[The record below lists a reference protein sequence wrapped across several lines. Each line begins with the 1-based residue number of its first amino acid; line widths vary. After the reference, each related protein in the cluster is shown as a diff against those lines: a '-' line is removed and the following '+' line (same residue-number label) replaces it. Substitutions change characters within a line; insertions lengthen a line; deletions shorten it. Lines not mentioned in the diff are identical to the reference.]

1 VNARPLAHRRPAIVH
16 LYCTDVREVRAD
28 VQERYLAGDDFARLA
43 NIAHPVRRAQYL
55 AGRALLRF
63 ALQQRTGAVETQRLR
78 AAPGGKLECI
88 GGPAIS
94 LAHDEHFVA
103 CAVSDHAT
111 VGVDVQSS
119 FARRSTR
126 AIAEQFFCESEA
138 EWLRGGEPERFY
150 RLWVLKEAYLKAM
163 GVGLAGG
170 LDVLECRVDPPL
182 IQARLTRAG
191 APTSLALLECPG
203 AYFGVAALCPSRL
216 DVRVER
222 WQPGAMR
229 SDAFDVPELIAAT
242 G

>member
-1 VNARPLAHRRPAIVH
+1 MNARLLADRQPAIVH
-16 LYCTDVREVRAD
+16 LYCADVREVRAD

-63 ALQQRTGAVETQRLR
+63 ALQQRTGAVETQRLS

-103 CAVSDHAT
+103 CAVSDHAC

-119 FARRSTR
+119 HARRSTR
-126 AIAEQFFCESEA
+126 AIAEQFFCGSEA
-138 EWLRGGEPERFY
+138 EWLRGDEPARFY
-150 RLWVLKEAYLKAM
+150 RLWVLKEAYLKAL

-170 LDVLECRVDPPL
+170 LDALECRVDPPL

-191 APTSLALLECPG
+191 AAPSLALYECHG
-203 AYFGVAALCPSRL
+203 AYFGVAAICPSGL

-222 WQPGAMR
+222 WRPCAPGAR
-229 SDAFDVPELIAAT
+229 SFGIPELIAAT